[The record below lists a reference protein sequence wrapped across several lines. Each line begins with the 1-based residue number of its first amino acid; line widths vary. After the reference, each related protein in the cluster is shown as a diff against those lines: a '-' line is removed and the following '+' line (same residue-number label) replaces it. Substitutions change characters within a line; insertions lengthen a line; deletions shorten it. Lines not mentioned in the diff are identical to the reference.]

1 MTVTVAVCTT
11 GGLTPSDTVRVAT
24 TVASSL
30 QVRAGVNVAVPV
42 AVQPPPGSVET
53 AKVHP
58 IESGSPSGSV
68 AEPVRFTGEPS
79 VPAYVP
85 PALTVG
91 APFTTTVVV
100 ALLALPSLSLTVTV
114 TV

>member
-1 MTVTVAVCTT
+1 M
-11 GGLTPSDTVRVAT
+11 
-24 TVASSL
+24 
-30 QVRAGVNVAVPV
+30 PV

-53 AKVHP
+53 ANVHP

-68 AEPVRFTGEPS
+68 AVPASVTGVPS
-79 VPAYVP
+79 VPAYEP

-91 APFTTTVVV
+91 APFTITVVV
-100 ALLALPSLSLTVTV
+100 AALVPPSLSLTVTV